1 MAARILVAD
10 DSVTIQK
17 VVELTFSKEG
27 FVLVQARSGEEA
39 IRKAKEERPD
49 LVLLDLVMPD
59 KNGYEVCAALR
70 AEPTLRAVPVILL
83 AGTFEAFDKDKGIQ
97 AGANDFVTKPF
108 ESQVLISKVKQLLFA
123 KTMDMAAPAA
133 ASTAAPP
140 REAPRPAPGIPPRP
154 VPASGLP
161 PGRAPGAMRGVAP
174 TPPPPSLPP
183 STGRT
188 LDLSPPSEE
197 ISQDRVRSV
206 VEPPPSPAPPQGGF
220 GELNLEDLPGLPLP
234 EAGGRAGDLH
244 LELEKAASGPVPVPE
259 ELSLEMPPLV
269 PEPAPKAGAA
279 PAPVPTPAGLPE
291 SLSLE
296 EVLSAEPPAAPPG
309 AEGALAPLEE
319 PPGGPVFDLTSEMGA
334 PSLPLVEVGSG
345 EPPELSIEDL
355 LAPAETAPRAPRE
368 VEAQE
373 FKGPVPEISPEG
385 LSGGPVFGL
394 TDVEDA
400 LPPALLEAG
409 GEEPSGLSVEGLAP
423 PKEGVPSGADMR
435 GLPELELEL
444 TLEALEEAA
453 PSKDLVPDATAPLD
467 LEMLVEVPLTEAEQI
482 DLEAAM
488 RRGEAPVPP
497 PVVPPVVVPPS
508 VPAMEAGAAAV
519 APPEFAELPMAPA
532 MLTMEAVPPAAAAMP
547 PPGAVEAPLF
557 EMAAMRQ
564 AVTERVAHELARDLS
579 DKLLERIERIVWEVV
594 PDLAEIL
601 ITKEIE
607 RIRSQAEGKQS
618 T

>member
-70 AEPTLRAVPVILL
+70 AEPTLRAVPIILL

-97 AGANDFVTKPF
+97 AGANDFVIKPF

-123 KTMDMAAPAA
+123 KTMDLAAPAA

-140 REAPRPAPGIPPRP
+140 REAPRPAPPAPGFPPRP
-154 VPASGLP
+154 ILAPGPP
-161 PGRAPGAMRGVAP
+161 PGGAPGAIRGVAP
-174 TPPPPSLPP
+174 TPPPPSRPP

-206 VEPPPSPAPPQGGF
+206 VEPPASPAPPQGGF
-220 GELNLEDLPGLPLP
+220 GEL
-234 EAGGRAGDLH
+234 
-244 LELEKAASGPVPVPE
+244 
-259 ELSLEMPPLV
+259 SLE

-279 PAPVPTPAGLPE
+279 PTPAPTPAGLPE

-296 EVLSAEPPAAPPG
+296 EVLSAEPAAAPPG

-319 PPGGPVFDLTSEMGA
+319 LPGGPVFDLTSEMDA

-355 LAPAETAPRAPRE
+355 LAPAETAQRAPLE
-368 VEAQE
+368 PEAQE
-373 FKGPVPEISPEG
+373 FKRPVPEISPEE
-385 LSGGPVFGL
+385 LPGGPVFGL
-394 TDVEDA
+394 PDVEDA

-409 GEEPSGLSVEGLAP
+409 AEERSVLPAKELVPPMEGA
-423 PKEGVPSGADMR
+423 PSGADML
-435 GLPELELEL
+435 GLPELDLEL
-444 TLEALEEAA
+444 IPGVPEEAA
-453 PSKDLVPDATAPLD
+453 PSKNLVPPATAPLD
-467 LEMLVEVPLTEAEQI
+467 LGMLVEVPLTEAEQI

-488 RRGEAPVPP
+488 REGEAPAPP
-497 PVVPPVVVPPS
+497 GVVPPLVVPPS
-508 VPAMEAGAAAV
+508 VPTMEAGAAAV
-519 APPEFAELPMAPA
+519 APPEFAEPAMAPA
-532 MLTMEAVPPAAAAMP
+532 MPTMEAVAPAAP
-547 PPGAVEAPLF
+547 PPRAVEAPLS

-564 AVTERVAHELARDLS
+564 VVTERVAHELARDLS

-607 RIRSQAEGKQS
+607 RIRSQAEEKQS